1 MSFPTKIFPAPRARY
16 VSTRRVIT
24 LVRTRRISPR
34 TTRVQLVSRSRTGS
48 VRTSTS
54 VRQGSTTVWRAR
66 GATTPSGPSSVS
78 GSPPV
83 APATRSTMVKIRDLP
98 SMNYGVSTA
107 HLGSGNC
114 EDNDECALGTHNC
127 DTLGVGY
134 LCRNIQVLRIHPDQP
149 RSNEQIPVVGI
160 LQMRE
165 ETLQCRR
172 DSG

>member
-1 MSFPTKIFPAPRARY
+1 MSTLRE
-16 VSTRRVIT
+16 TT
-24 LVRTRRISPR
+24 LVTALRISPR
-34 TTRVQLVSRSRTGS
+34 TIRVQWVSRSREGS

-83 APATRSTMVKIRDLP
+83 APATRSTMVKKA
-98 SMNYGVSTA
+98 SMNYGVSTSY
-107 HLGSGNC
+107 LGSGNC

-134 LCRNIQVLRIHPDQP
+134 LCRNIQVSQLHPSQA
-149 RSNEQIPVVGI
+149 SSKEHIPLGI

-165 ETLQCRR
+165 KKMQCWGDPGR
-172 DSG
+172 

>member
-1 MSFPTKIFPAPRARY
+1 MSTL
-16 VSTRRVIT
+16 RVIT

-34 TTRVQLVSRSRTGS
+34 TTRAQLVSRSRTGS

-66 GATTPSGPSSVS
+66 GATTPSDPSSVS
-78 GSPPV
+78 GSPPA
-83 APATRSTMVKIRDLP
+83 APATRSTMVKTA
-98 SMNYGVSTA
+98 SMNYGVSTSY
-107 HLGSGNC
+107 LGSGNC

-134 LCRNIQVLRIHPDQP
+134 LCRNIQVLRIHPEQP
-149 RSNEQIPVVGI
+149 SSNENIPVLGI

-165 ETLQCRR
+165 KKMQCRR